1 MKRGFLARGMLETLT
16 LAREMA
22 WQTAAQE
29 VEWIRHRRT
38 RIIELGQ
45 YLKHPHDLKHPHG
58 APHAEEST
66 GWRSML
72 RGAFARLDQ
81 LVHETNIALAAAEA
95 RLRAAR
101 KDVNVAAS
109 LGHSLARAEKIAALH
124 AEAAAITELCATR
137 AAR

>member
-45 YLKHPHDLKHPHG
+45 YLKHPHG